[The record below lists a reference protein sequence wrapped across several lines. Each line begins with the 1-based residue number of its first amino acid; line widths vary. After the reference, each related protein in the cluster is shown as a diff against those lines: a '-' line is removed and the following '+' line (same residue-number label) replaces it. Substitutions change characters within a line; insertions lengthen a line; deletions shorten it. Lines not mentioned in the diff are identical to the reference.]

1 MQLVWTNVIWSLQ
14 CVVKTAK
21 IGKKK
26 DWIDFLKGKLGVGNR
41 IKNRYN
47 KRHLPLSFL
56 IVRSAY
62 EIMSGGGNS
71 VLCSSGGQD
80 MASRIQ
86 EFRWGTTKINVRVR
100 KPLAVRCFRYVN
112 DSNVAIRIYLHLVE
126 EIGNPMLLKWC
137 KIQSR
142 HGVTVTSRCRV
153 TLLCQGLDPISFRHE
168 RRRKSTGYLNHNHAS
183 ELDPKMSGL
192 VNIVRSCQ
200 PITTIND

>member
-1 MQLVWTNVIWSLQ
+1 MNYKLSLRNILQFVRLLYSLFIVRYYSTTNDFIYTRIELPFFLRE
-14 CVVKTAK
+14 
-21 IGKKK
+21 
-26 DWIDFLKGKLGVGNR
+26 DFLKGKLGVGNR

-86 EFRWGTTKINVRVR
+86 EF
-100 KPLAVRCFRYVN
+100 L
-112 DSNVAIRIYLHLVE
+112 E

-183 ELDPKMSGL
+183 ELDPKMSG
-192 VNIVRSCQ
+192 NNRIARYRIRRECSTQ
-200 PITTIND
+200 